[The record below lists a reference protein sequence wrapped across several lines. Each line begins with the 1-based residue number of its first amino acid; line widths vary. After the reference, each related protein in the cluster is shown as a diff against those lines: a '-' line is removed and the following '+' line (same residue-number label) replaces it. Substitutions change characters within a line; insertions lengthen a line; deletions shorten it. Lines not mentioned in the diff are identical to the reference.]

1 MARTDALGPVERG
14 RPLQPLTI
22 LTTTGVH
29 GGRRGQVSQAP
40 VAPPCGTSAERRLT
54 LLLCATRE
62 RRRLTEDQAVSLV
75 ARADPRRLSRLLE
88 RLRLTGL
95 VGARVLAL
103 GARVDARLEAEIR
116 RWTAQTA
123 AAARTHELTTLAIL
137 SRLEQQG
144 IRALALKGSVLAR
157 EVYGDVGVRS
167 SGDID
172 ILVAPESLAAAVHVV
187 GRMGWT
193 HQAAASRARELPVL
207 HETLVHPSLPRAEL
221 HWRVHWYETRFATDA
236 LGRADRPA
244 AHEPLIMQPADGLA
258 ALMLFYA
265 RDGFAGLRMPAD
277 AAAWWDARCDGLDAD
292 RLVEETAGRYREL
305 AAPLRVGSEL
315 LGALVGL
322 PTQQRA
328 GSWRQRV
335 AAQLATPFDEVS
347 VAEVRAKVGLV
358 DLLLAPP
365 RGAKASLRR
374 ERQKIPV
381 GVERPLTRH
390 DPPSWHLARAEHLLR
405 IARRW
410 AVTVAPA
417 AVRASHCRSGTA
429 ADLAERVSQ

>member
-1 MARTDALGPVERG
+1 MERTGALGAVERG
-14 RPLQPLTI
+14 RSLDRRTI
-22 LTTTGVH
+22 LTATGLR
-29 GGRRGQVSQAP
+29 GGTRGQISQLP
-40 VAPPCGTSAERRLT
+40 VAPSSAMSAEQRLA

-62 RRRLTEDQAVSLV
+62 RRRRTEDKAVSLV
-75 ARADPRRLSRLLE
+75 AQADPRRLSGLLD

-95 VGARVLAL
+95 AGARLLAL
-103 GARVDARLEAEIR
+103 GGRVDARLEAEIR
-116 RWTAQTA
+116 RWTAQA
-123 AAARTHELTTLAIL
+123 AEAARTHELTTLAIL
-137 SRLEQQG
+137 TRLEQQG

-172 ILVAPESLAAAVHVV
+172 ILVAPESLVAAVEAV

-193 HQAAASRARELPVL
+193 HQPVASRAGQLPVL
-207 HETLVHPSLPRAEL
+207 HETLIHPSLPRAEL
-221 HWRVHWYETRFATDA
+221 HWRVHWYETRFAADA
-236 LGRADRPA
+236 LSRAQRSA
-244 AHEPLIMQPADGLA
+244 AHEPLVMQPADGLA

-305 AAPLRVGSEL
+305 AAPLRVGSDL

-322 PTQQRA
+322 PTRQRA

-335 AAQLATPFDEVS
+335 AAQLATPFEEVS

-365 RGAKASLRR
+365 RGARASLRR
-374 ERQKIPV
+374 ERQKIPA

-390 DPPSWHLARAEHLLR
+390 DPPSWHLARTEHVLR
-405 IARRW
+405 ILRRW

-417 AVRASHCRSGTA
+417 AARASRCQFGAA
-429 ADLAERVSQ
+429 ADLAERESR